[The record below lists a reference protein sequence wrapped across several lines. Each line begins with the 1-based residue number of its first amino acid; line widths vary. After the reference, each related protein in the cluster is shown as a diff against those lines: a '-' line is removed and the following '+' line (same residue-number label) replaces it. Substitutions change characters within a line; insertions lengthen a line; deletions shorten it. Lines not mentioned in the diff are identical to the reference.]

1 MEKLKGKYDYLSAIR
16 NRIVPRI
23 GEHWRTR
30 VGSDKSENPLHNDKG
45 LILKMMGHPT
55 LLQGLIAEMDAGYNF
70 MYKNPHTDRI
80 YTYDDIGLILERL
93 FAEKSYGE

>member
-1 MEKLKGKYDYLSAIR
+1 MEKRRGKYDYLSAIR
-16 NRIVPRI
+16 NRMVPRI

-30 VGSDKSENPLHNDKG
+30 VASDKSENPLHNDEG

-70 MYKNPHTDRI
+70 MYKNPYTDRT